1 MAEAVRGRFDE
12 TPSDA
17 LAAAANRSELAAAAA
32 LWEGL
37 AHADMAHLAVLHAA
51 GLVDARTAN
60 LVLDAIAALA
70 DEPVDLD
77 PSRGDVYVNRASAL
91 ADRTEGA
98 SAVLHT
104 GRARREATTV
114 AWHLA
119 VRSRLLDLGVAT
131 AGLGR
136 ALVDTADSHRDTVM
150 PDFTYL
156 HHAQPTTLAHYLL
169 GFGQALDRAT
179 HHVAAALADVDRSPA
194 GIGGVNGTRLG
205 LDRRLA
211 ADILEFPLLLH
222 NTRDAMWAGDTA
234 VTTVGAAFGVA
245 MVVDRLAEDLQ
256 IWTTDE
262 FGYLTLA
269 DEHSRQSV
277 IMPQTRNPYALTHLR
292 GQAREMVGVWTGV
305 AASMLTP
312 TGQPDNRVLAHRA
325 VPHAVDTAFRAAG
338 LAAEVVRGARFD
350 TGAMARGAGAGFT
363 VATDVADL
371 LVAAGVDNRTAHAVV
386 GAAVANAVGEGAT
399 GLDAAHLTAA
409 AEAADVELPPVD
421 IPTDATAIV
430 SSRATVGGAAP
441 DAVAA
446 MLVEQ
451 REAFDRHHRFFAAH
465 TLRGFEDR
473 IAGRTR
479 EIIG

>member
-1 MAEAVRGRFDE
+1 MADAVRGRFDE

-37 AHADMAHLAVLHAA
+37 AHADMAHLAVLHRA
-51 GLVDARTAN
+51 GLVDTDTA
-60 LVLDAIAALA
+60 LGLLDAITALA
-70 DEPVDLD
+70 GERRDLD
-77 PSRGDVYVNRASAL
+77 PTLGDVYVNRAAAL
-91 ADRTEGA
+91 AERTEGA
-98 SAVLHT
+98 SEVLHT

-119 VRSRLLDLGVAT
+119 VRSRLLDLGAAG

-136 ALVDTADSHRDTVM
+136 ALVDTAGAHRGTVM

-169 GFGQALDRAT
+169 GFSQALERAL

-194 GIGGVNGTRLG
+194 GIGSVNGTRLG

-211 ADILEFPLLLH
+211 GDLLEFDGLLH
-222 NTRDAMWAGDTA
+222 NTRDAMWAADTA
-234 VTTVGAAFGVA
+234 VTAVGAAFGVA
-245 MVVDRLAEDLQ
+245 MTVDRMAEDLQ
-256 IWTTDE
+256 IWTTSE

-277 IMPQTRNPYALTHLR
+277 IMPQKRNPYALTHLR
-292 GQAREMVGVWTGV
+292 GSARELAGVWAGV

-325 VPHAVDTAFRAAG
+325 VPHAIDTATGAAT

-350 TGAMARGAGAGFT
+350 TAVMAAAAASGFT

-371 LVAAGVDNRTAHAVV
+371 LVSAGMDNRTAHAVV
-386 GAAVANAVGEGAT
+386 GAAVAAAVESGDHS
-399 GLDAAHLTAA
+399 LDHSHLSAA
-409 AEAADVELPPVD
+409 AAAAGVELPDVD
-421 IPTDATAIV
+421 LPSDMAGVVAT
-430 SSRATVGGAAP
+430 RTTVGGAGP

-446 MLVEQ
+446 MIDEQ
-451 REAFDRHHRFFAAH
+451 RTAFDGHHRFFAGH
-465 TLRGFEDR
+465 RLRGFADR
-473 IAGRTR
+473 IADRTR
-479 EIIG
+479 EALR